1 MNYVIKM
8 ALLSRLTKAEEYMH
22 EWERADNTYWNGWRN
37 GMDVETG
44 ARLEREN
51 KRAFNAFIAAT
62 NAFEALATKY
72 GMTFSIM
79 ERVNFNVENLRKRIN
94 SEMWEVV

>member
-8 ALLSRLTKAEEYMH
+8 ALLSRLAKAEEALH
-22 EWERADNTYWNGWRN
+22 VWERADSTYWNGWRN

-44 ARLEREN
+44 AKLEREN
-51 KRAFNAFIAAT
+51 KRAFNTFVAAVD
-62 NAFEALATKY
+62 AFEALATKH

-79 ERVNFNVENLRKRIN
+79 ERLNFNPDNMRRRIN
-94 SEMWEVV
+94 SEIWEAI

>member
-8 ALLSRLTKAEEYMH
+8 ALLSRLAKAEDALR
-22 EWERADNTYWNGWRN
+22 EWERADSTYWNGWRN

-72 GMTFSIM
+72 GMSLSLM
-79 ERVNFNVENLRKRIN
+79 ERVNFNAENLRKRIN
-94 SEMWEVV
+94 SELWEAI